1 MNNAFLRSM
10 DSIDCSGSFDG
21 DEYLEIPQRSQH
33 QVMSSLSA
41 QMQRLVLY
49 KIMQLTQECGR
60 KLFERASFHAR
71 QLRITRFSLR
81 VKLNNLNTLI
91 HSLARM
97 QNAHSRTHARMS
109 AHARARAYKSV
120 VPVVVGD
127 LLCNAHAA
135 TPPAAAAAQEQTSAR
150 DEAARS

>member
-1 MNNAFLRSM
+1 M
-10 DSIDCSGSFDG
+10 DSIDYSGSFDG
-21 DEYLEIPQRSQH
+21 VEYLEIPQHSQH

-41 QMQRLVLY
+41 QMQRLALY
-49 KIMQLTQECGR
+49 KIMQFTQECGR
-60 KLFERASFHAR
+60 KLFESASFHAR
-71 QLRITRFSLR
+71 QLRITRFRLR
-81 VKLNNLNTLI
+81 VKLNNLNTHI

-97 QNAHSRTHARMS
+97 QNAHSRTHARM
-109 AHARARAYKSV
+109 HARAYKSV
-120 VPVVVGD
+120 VPVVGD